1 VKQQTRMKP
10 RSMRGGGGRAYDD
23 ARIGLALM
31 SSEGRVLQVN
41 PRLCGLLGYTR
52 KQLLGTTLGAVIDP
66 LDQQLMESNSRR
78 LLAGEIDE
86 FQSEQHFLHADG
98 RHFPGRFS
106 ASVTTGVGNRSFAC
120 VLEIDEP
127 GERGAS
133 RTQKDGREAFAVLD
147 DFFDGV
153 LATDES
159 GRIACFNQAASR
171 LFGYESAE
179 VVGREAGLIIAG
191 PCQEEFADFLAGWA
205 RFGGEAASSR
215 PREMWGRR
223 KDGSTFPIEIR
234 ASRMLLGG
242 EQHLVAILR
251 DISEQKA
258 QTEALEYQTLHDVL
272 TNLPNRVL
280 LNDRLHQAIL
290 AGSRQRRTAALL
302 ILDVDGF
309 KEVNDTC
316 GHHTGDLLLQQIALR
331 LEGLL
336 RSSDT
341 VARLGG
347 DEFAILPGLGIG
359 GEDGARTAQKV
370 LRVMEQP
377 FMIDGRVLRI
387 SASIGIALFPA
398 HGRDAS
404 SLMRHA
410 DEAMYVAKRARS
422 GYAFHVPRQDAV
434 IPEHRVQRGELGHAI
449 EHDQM
454 VLHFQPTIDLRIGRT
469 IGVEALVRW
478 QHPEQGL
485 LLPMSFIPVAE
496 EAGLIMPLT
505 RWVLN
510 RALQQARAWSKAGLD
525 IDVAVNLS
533 AESLRDPGL
542 PAMTSE
548 LLKVWRVDPGR
559 LKADLPESSVM
570 APPAVET
577 ATRLGAMGIG
587 LAIDD
592 FGADAASLLHL
603 ARLPV
608 REVKIDGARGD
619 DSTLRPIVDQGHRM
633 GFRMA
638 AKRVEDQAT
647 LDRLRGLGCDSAQ
660 GFHLC
665 PPIVAADLAP
675 WLRDSAWG
683 LAERVPPRPL
693 T

>member
-1 VKQQTRMKP
+1 
-10 RSMRGGGGRAYDD
+10 
-23 ARIGLALM
+23 
-31 SSEGRVLQVN
+31 
-41 PRLCGLLGYTR
+41 
-52 KQLLGTTLGAVIDP
+52 
-66 LDQQLMESNSRR
+66 
-78 LLAGEIDE
+78 
-86 FQSEQHFLHADG
+86 
-98 RHFPGRFS
+98 
-106 ASVTTGVGNRSFAC
+106 
-120 VLEIDEP
+120 
-127 GERGAS
+127 
-133 RTQKDGREAFAVLD
+133 
-147 DFFDGV
+147 
-153 LATDES
+153 
-159 GRIACFNQAASR
+159 
-171 LFGYESAE
+171 
-179 VVGREAGLIIAG
+179 
-191 PCQEEFADFLAGWA
+191 
-205 RFGGEAASSR
+205 
-215 PREMWGRR
+215 
-223 KDGSTFPIEIR
+223 
-234 ASRMLLGG
+234 
-242 EQHLVAILR
+242 
-251 DISEQKA
+251 
-258 QTEALEYQTLHDVL
+258 
-272 TNLPNRVL
+272 
-280 LNDRLHQAIL
+280 
-290 AGSRQRRTAALL
+290 
-302 ILDVDGF
+302 
-309 KEVNDTC
+309 VNDTC